1 MSIAQSDYANTDA
14 EFERILTASL
24 NDCVIPKQDINHIL
38 LTKSVYLYLS
48 NLLKKIII
56 QQSIITNGMAYKCIS
71 CYTESHNVYNICKCG
86 LENLCYSC
94 MLTKYVPVLTDK
106 VKENKDT
113 AITNNIFNKNWM
125 VTLLQNTVFCKYC
138 NVTGCMH
145 NALNIL
151 NNDNPIGSENTHII
165 HETDFLNMESK
176 TMVDIFPNMNM
187 SGFIQQKNMDAL
199 TNYGFELEH
208 NHDTQTI
215 IFKLNSELLNMIT
228 DTSRHLNIHTNTDS
242 VRCDTNI
249 ITPAIFNVIYYKCVD
264 FGLKNKVIDKTLI
277 FNWNKF
283 CQKMN
288 KLLNLY
294 SNNNAN
300 CQINYY
306 MSVVLIN
313 EIKNM
318 AE

>member
-1 MSIAQSDYANTDA
+1 MSIALTDYANTDA

-48 NLLKKIII
+48 NLLKKIITH
-56 QQSIITNGMAYKCIS
+56 QSTVTNSLASKCIS
-71 CYTESHNVYNICKCG
+71 CYSESPNVYNVCKCG
-86 LENLCYSC
+86 LENMCYSC
-94 MLTKYVPVLTDK
+94 MLTKYVPIITEQVKTN
-106 VKENKDT
+106 KEN
-113 AITNNIFNKNWM
+113 AITHNTFNKHWM
-125 VTLLQNTVFCKYC
+125 VTLLQNTVLCKYC

-151 NNDNPIGSENTHII
+151 NNDSPIGSEHKHIM
-165 HETDFLNMESK
+165 HEIDFLNMESK
-176 TMVDIFPNMNM
+176 TMVDIFPNMDM
-187 SGFIQQKNMDAL
+187 AGFIQQKNMDAL
-199 TNYGFELEH
+199 TSYGFELEH
-208 NHDTQTI
+208 SHVNQTI
-215 IFKLNSELLNMIT
+215 IFKLNPELIKMI
-228 DTSRHLNIHTNTDS
+228 SSAARNLNIHTDC

-249 ITPAIFNVIYYKCVD
+249 ITPAIFNAIYYKCVD

-283 CQKMN
+283 CQKLN

-294 SNNNAN
+294 SDNNTN
-300 CQINYY
+300 CKINYY

-318 AE
+318 A